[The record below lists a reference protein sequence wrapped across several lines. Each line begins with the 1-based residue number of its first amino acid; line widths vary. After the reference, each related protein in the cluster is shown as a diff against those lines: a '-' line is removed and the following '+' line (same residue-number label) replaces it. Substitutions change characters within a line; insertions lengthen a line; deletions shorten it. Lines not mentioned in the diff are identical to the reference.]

1 MQSSVNSFKQTKK
14 VVSFIKKNIL
24 LVALL
29 FLHEIGFGQK
39 NSSPDKKAKSL
50 YGTASF
56 YNKQLEGCKTAT
68 GEVFHHN
75 AMSAASN
82 LFSLNTW
89 VRITNLQNGKSI
101 LVRINDRMSRS
112 MEAIG
117 RVVDLTKTAAKELD
131 FISKGLTKVKVE
143 EIASL

>member
-1 MQSSVNSFKQTKK
+1 MQSSVITINQVKSIAVF
-14 VVSFIKKNIL
+14 VKKNIL
-24 LVALL
+24 LFAFL
-29 FLHEIGFGQK
+29 FLSEMGFGQTMK
-39 NSSPDKKAKSL
+39 TSEKKTKPL

-68 GEVFHHN
+68 GETFHHSG
-75 AMSAASN
+75 MSAASN

-101 LVRINDRMSRS
+101 LVRINDRMSKS
-112 MEAIG
+112 MQAIG

-143 EIASL
+143 PIAAL